1 MKEKSEESINIVYYN
16 NVYYTHRSKIQIKS
30 NKINFY
36 LTIQPENAKLK
47 LEGINGRLFF
57 EKWTFSHHLTSELS
71 KENSQ

>member
-1 MKEKSEESINIVYYN
+1 MKEKSEESINIVYYT

-30 NKINFY
+30 NKIN
-36 LTIQPENAKLK
+36 LIQPENAKLK